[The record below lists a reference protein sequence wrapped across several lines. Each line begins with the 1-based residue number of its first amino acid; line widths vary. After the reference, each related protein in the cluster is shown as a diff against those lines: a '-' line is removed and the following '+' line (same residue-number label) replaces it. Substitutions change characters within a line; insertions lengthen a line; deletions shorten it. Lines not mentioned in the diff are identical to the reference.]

1 MKHLLEKPYSSIQRF
16 DGRVVKVFEDQV
28 TLPNGEI
35 AQRDVV
41 RHPGGVCVLAL
52 TPEQEVIFVQQYRYV
67 LDQITLEIPA
77 GKLDPT
83 DSQPEAAALRELAEE
98 TPYTAQSLELLH
110 VFYPTP
116 GFCDEK
122 LYLYLAHN
130 VELNSELTPD
140 DDEFVDVITYPLAQA
155 MTMLQAGEIT
165 DGKTIMALQSYAL
178 RLVGAGNEATR

>member
-1 MKHLLEKPYSSIQRF
+1 MKHLLEKPHTSIQRF
-16 DGRVVKVFEDQV
+16 NGRVVNVFEDQV

-52 TPEQEVIFVQQYRYV
+52 NAEQEVIFVQQYRYV
-67 LDQITLEIPA
+67 LDQVTLEIPA

-83 DSQPEAAALRELAEE
+83 DVEPAAAALRELAEE

-122 LYLYLAHN
+122 LYLYLAHG

-140 DDEFVDVITYPLAQA
+140 EDEFVDVITYPLAEALA
-155 MTMLQAGEIT
+155 MLKTGEIT
-165 DGKTIMALQSYAL
+165 DGKTIMALQAYAL
-178 RLVGAGNEATR
+178 RHNGVL